1 MNVRVIIDRGFI
13 HKGETMKLIKTILM
27 WLSIILILGGLLV
40 IVVQYTSNVNLFHV
54 LMNNSVVQGSLGV
67 IKTILLAALAVLV
80 GFILLI
86 ASFKL
91 GSYISRKEEEKRI
104 AELQR
109 QADKAALEAR
119 IKQQEE
125 QTAARLKNAEE
136 VVNKEIKNV

>member
-1 MNVRVIIDRGFI
+1 
-13 HKGETMKLIKTILM
+13 MKLIKTILM

-67 IKTILLAALAVLV
+67 IKTILLAALAVLI

>member
-1 MNVRVIIDRGFI
+1 
-13 HKGETMKLIKTILM
+13 MKVIKTILM

-67 IKTILLAALAVLV
+67 IKTILMAALAVLI

-119 IKQQEE
+119 IK
-125 QTAARLKNAEE
+125 
-136 VVNKEIKNV
+136 

>member
-1 MNVRVIIDRGFI
+1 
-13 HKGETMKLIKTILM
+13 MKLIKTILM

-40 IVVQYTSNVNLFHV
+40 IVIQYTSNVNLFHV

-67 IKTILLAALAVLV
+67 IKTILLAALAVLI

>member
-1 MNVRVIIDRGFI
+1 
-13 HKGETMKLIKTILM
+13 MKLIKTILM

>member
-1 MNVRVIIDRGFI
+1 
-13 HKGETMKLIKTILM
+13 MKLIKTILM

-40 IVVQYTSNVNLFHV
+40 IVIQYTSNVNLFHV

-67 IKTILLAALAVLV
+67 IKTILMAALAVLI

>member
-1 MNVRVIIDRGFI
+1 
-13 HKGETMKLIKTILM
+13 MKVIKTILM

-67 IKTILLAALAVLV
+67 IKTILMAALAVLI

>member
-1 MNVRVIIDRGFI
+1 
-13 HKGETMKLIKTILM
+13 MKLIKTILM

-40 IVVQYTSNVNLFHV
+40 IVIQYTSNVNLFHV